1 MLRLEGI
8 DAFYGDLQALYD
20 VSLEVEQGRVFALV
34 GANAAGKST
43 TLRVISG
50 LVTPR
55 RGRVVLDGQDLTTVP
70 AHARVDLGVV
80 QVPEGRRLFPFMSVT
95 ENLLLGAHTARA
107 RAERDATLKY
117 VYTLFPVLEERRAQL
132 AGSLSGGEQQMCAIG
147 RALMARPRVL
157 WEQSELDRRP
167 LGYPAGAPALAPGA
181 RYTWE
186 LETREHGVQRA
197 SFDVAAAADD
207 RRVKEALASL
217 TPATAKGYPPATL
230 SLMRA
235 GLLFQETLYADA
247 RRELVTAIAA
257 DPEEPTLH
265 LLLGHVYDRT
275 GLKGLAANE
284 FDEAEALAGPPK

>member
-1 MLRLEGI
+1 LLRLEGI

-55 RGRVVLDGQDLTTVP
+55 RGRVVLDGQDLTPVP
-70 AHARVDLGVV
+70 AHQRVDLGIV

-117 VYTLFPVLEERRAQL
+117 VYTLFPVLAERRTQL

-157 WEQSELDRRP
+157 MLD
-167 LGYPAGAPALAPGA
+167 
-181 RYTWE
+181 
-186 LETREHGVQRA
+186 
-197 SFDVAAAADD
+197 
-207 RRVKEALASL
+207 
-217 TPATAKGYPPATL
+217 
-230 SLMRA
+230 
-235 GLLFQETLYADA
+235 
-247 RRELVTAIAA
+247 
-257 DPEEPTLH
+257 EPTL
-265 LLLGHVYDRT
+265 
-275 GLKGLAANE
+275 GLAPVLVKRI
-284 FDEAEALAGPPK
+284 FDTVRTINADGMTIMLVEQNVRQALTLAQRAAVLESGHLVLHGQGAALLADERLKRAYLGM